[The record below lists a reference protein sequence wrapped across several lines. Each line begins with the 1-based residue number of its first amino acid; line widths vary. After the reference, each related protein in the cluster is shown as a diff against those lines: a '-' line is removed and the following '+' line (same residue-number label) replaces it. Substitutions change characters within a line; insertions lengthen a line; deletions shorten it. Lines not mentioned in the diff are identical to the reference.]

1 MTSLIKKI
9 EVGANLAI
17 IVVALLLVGV
27 LIKPF
32 LPFQTT
38 SNPDGVALAVGAKVP
53 LTNTDW
59 AKNGRTMLLVLS
71 SQCHFCTES
80 APFYQRLAKE
90 RATVNNVRLV
100 AVLPQT
106 VSDGQQYLSKLGITV
121 DEIKQSSLDSIGV
134 SGTPTLILADNTGT
148 VSGAWVGKLQADKE
162 AEVLDRLKQ
171 Q

>member
-1 MTSLIKKI
+1 MTNLSKKI
-9 EVGANLAI
+9 ELCANLAI

-27 LIKPF
+27 LVKRF
-32 LPFQTT
+32 LPFRTT
-38 SNPDGVALAVGAKVP
+38 SSQDGVSLAVGAKVP

-59 AKNGRTMLLVLS
+59 ARNGRTMLLVLS

-90 RATVNNVRLV
+90 RETLKNVRLV

-106 VSDGQQYLSKLGITV
+106 VNDSQQYLSKLGVTV
-121 DEIKQSSLDSIGV
+121 DEIRQSSLNSIGV

-148 VSGAWVGKLQADKE
+148 VSGAWVGKLQPDKE
-162 AEVLDRLKQ
+162 AEVLDRLKRQ
-171 Q
+171 